1 MVRTVRYDSAFT
13 FIYSR
18 RTGTPAAAMEDQV
31 PEDVVKNRFDRLLKE
46 VQDIS
51 REMAER
57 FTGTQ
62 QTVLV
67 EEPNRQMDG
76 YVTGRLSNNHVVHL
90 PGDASLIGKFVNIRL
105 EECRGFYYMGRP
117 V

>member
-1 MVRTVRYDSAFT
+1 MK
-13 FIYSR
+13 
-18 RTGTPAAAMEDQV
+18 DQI
-31 PEDVVKNRFDRLLKE
+31 PEDVVKDRFDRLLKE

-57 FTGTQ
+57 FTGTE

-67 EEPNRQMDG
+67 EEQNRQMDG
-76 YVTGRLSNNHVVHL
+76 YVTGRLSNNHVVHF
-90 PGDASLIGKFVNIRL
+90 PGDESLIGKIIKVRL
-105 EECRGFYYMGRP
+105 EECRGFYYMGNT